1 MPELNLRIFSRNYR
15 LAVTPGEEPVLEQC
29 AQRVDQH
36 MEAIRSGGRVVALDQ
51 IAVLA
56 ALEIAYDDSKTQ
68 TSLEARVAEL
78 EEKVSQP
85 KAPEPDPELPL
96 ELPEEVSEPVLSDE
110 PTPSV
115 APQGTLPTDQ
125 PLEEPAVS
133 RAAAVADAAV
143 DTALWEKETFADSV
157 RKRSTPRPPVL
168 RDSSDFLESFRY
180 NDLNP
185 AVRAFGLQGT

>member
-78 EEKVSQP
+78 EEEVSQP

-115 APQGTLPTDQ
+115 APQGTLPADQ

-133 RAAAVADAAV
+133 RAAVVADAAV
-143 DTALWEKETFADSV
+143 DTTLWEKEID
-157 RKRSTPRPPVL
+157 
-168 RDSSDFLESFRY
+168 
-180 NDLNP
+180 DLCRLCEEAIYAAP
-185 AVRAFGLQGT
+185 ARASGFF